1 MQITD
6 SKQIA
11 TYYKALVEKNENFV
25 GIFYVGVKTTS
36 IFCIA
41 NCRARKPKLENVIFY
56 TTFKEALSEGFRPC
70 KICKPTQNANQAP
83 KEVEK
88 AIQLVKRNPKEKIS
102 DYRLQ
107 ENDISAKVVRNWFKK
122 NYGMT
127 FHAYQRMYRINTA
140 FQELQNGKQTTETAF
155 EIGYESLSGFGYTF
169 KKIMGTSPKNSQKN
183 TQIMSKKKEDKTES
197 KSTVLI
203 SRLTTPLGA
212 MFVCATENGV
222 CLLEF
227 ADRKMLE
234 TEFADIQKRLNAVIL
249 TGENKHITQAKK
261 ELEEY
266 FEGTRTIFEVKLE
279 PIGTDFQKTVWEGLH
294 QIGYG
299 KTRSYQEQ
307 SEHLGNPKAIR
318 AVASAN
324 GMNKISII
332 IPCHRVIGKD
342 GKLTGYGGGLE
353 RKKWL
358 LLHENK
364 HNPNKEGNEKELR
377 LF

>member
-1 MQITD
+1 MKITETN
-6 SKQIA
+6 QIA
-11 TYYKALVEKNENFV
+11 IYYKALLNKDESFV
-25 GIFYVGVKTTS
+25 GIFFVCVKTTS
-36 IFCIA
+36 VFCIA
-41 NCRARKPKLENVIFY
+41 NCRSRKPKLENVLFY

-70 KICKPTQNANQAP
+70 KICKPTQNANQTP

-88 AIQLVKRNPKEKIS
+88 AILLVKANPKEKIS

-107 ENDISAKVVRNWFKK
+107 ENEISAKVVRNWFKK

-127 FHAYQRMYRINTA
+127 FHAYQRMYRINIA
-140 FQELQNGKQTTETAF
+140 FQELKNGKQTTETAF
-155 EIGYESLSGFGYTF
+155 EVGYESLSGFGYTF
-169 KKIMGTSPKNSQKN
+169 KKIMGNSPKNSQKS
-183 TQIMSKKKEDKTES
+183 SKNKDQSHKEKA
-197 KSTVLI
+197 TVLI

-212 MFVCATENGV
+212 MFVCATENGI

-249 TGENKHITQAKK
+249 TGENNYIIQAKK

-266 FEGTRTIFEVKLE
+266 FEGKRTTFEVNLE

-294 QIGYG
+294 QIEYG

-342 GKLTGYGGGLE
+342 GTLTGYGGGLE

-358 LLHENK
+358 LMHENK
-364 HNPNKEGNEKELR
+364 YNLNEESNEKLR

>member
-1 MQITD
+1 MKITD

-25 GIFYVGVKTTS
+25 GIFFVGVKTTS

-41 NCRARKPKLENVIFY
+41 NCRARKPKLENVTFY

-88 AIQLVKRNPKEKIS
+88 AIELVKQNPKEKIS
-102 DYRLQ
+102 DYRLK
-107 ENDISAKVVRNWFKK
+107 ENDVSAKVVRNWFKK

-140 FQELQNGKQTTETAF
+140 FQELQSGKQTTETAF

-169 KKIMGTSPKNSQKN
+169 KKIMGNSPKNS
-183 TQIMSKKKEDKTES
+183 KTDTE
-197 KSTVLI
+197 KTTVLI

-212 MFVCATENGV
+212 MFVCATENGI

-249 TGENKHITQAKK
+249 TGENKHILQAKK

-266 FEGTRTIFEVKLE
+266 FEGKRTVFEVNLE
-279 PIGTDFQKTVWEGLH
+279 PIGTEFQKMVWEGLH
-294 QIGYG
+294 QIEYG

-324 GMNKISII
+324 GMNKISVI

-358 LLHENK
+358 LMHEDK
-364 HNPNKEGNEKELR
+364 YNPNKEESKNELR

>member
-6 SKQIA
+6 SKQIE
-11 TYYKALVEKNENFV
+11 TYYKALVEKDEDFV
-25 GIFYVGVKTTS
+25 GIFFVGVKTTS

-41 NCRARKPKLENVIFY
+41 NCRARKPKLENVTFY
-56 TTFKEALSEGFRPC
+56 TTFKEALREGFRPC

-83 KEVEK
+83 QEVEK
-88 AIQLVKRNPKEKIS
+88 AILLVKDNPKEKIS
-102 DYRLQ
+102 DYRLT
-107 ENDISAKVVRNWFKK
+107 ENKISAKVVRNWFKK

-140 FQELQNGKQTTETAF
+140 FQELQNGKQTTQTAF
-155 EIGYESLSGFGYTF
+155 EIGYESVSGFGYTF
-169 KKIMGTSPKNSQKN
+169 KKIMGKSPKNS
-183 TQIMSKKKEDKTES
+183 TTKENKENENSENKT
-197 KSTVLI
+197 TVLI

-212 MFVCATENGV
+212 MFVCATENGI

-227 ADRKMLE
+227 SDRKMLE
-234 TEFADIQKRLNAVIL
+234 TEFADIQKRLNAIIL
-249 TGENKHITQAKK
+249 TGENKHSIQAKK

-266 FEGTRTIFEVKLE
+266 FEGKRTVFEVKLE
-279 PIGTDFQKTVWEGLH
+279 TIGTDFQKIVWKGLH
-294 QIGYG
+294 KIEYG
-299 KTRSYQEQ
+299 ETCSYQQQ
-307 SEHLGNPKAIR
+307 SEYLGNPKAIR

-358 LLHENK
+358 LMHENK
-364 HNPNKEGNEKELR
+364 HNPTSAGNEKELR

>member
-1 MQITD
+1 MKITD
-6 SKQIA
+6 SNQIA
-11 TYYKALVEKNENFV
+11 TYYKALVNKDERFV
-25 GIFYVGVKTTS
+25 GIFFVGVKTTS

-41 NCRARKPKLENVIFY
+41 NCRARKPKLENVVFY
-56 TTFKEALSEGFRPC
+56 STFKEALNEGFRPC

-83 KEVEK
+83 KEIEK
-88 AIQLVKRNPKEKIS
+88 AIELVKVNPKEKIS
-102 DYRLQ
+102 DYCLK
-107 ENDISAKVVRNWFKK
+107 ENGISAKVVRQWFKK
-122 NYGMT
+122 HYGMT
-127 FHAYQRMYRINTA
+127 FHAYQRLYRINTA
-140 FQELQNGKQTTETAF
+140 FQELKQGKPTTQTAF
-155 EIGYESLSGFGYTF
+155 EMGYESLSGFGYTF
-169 KKIMGTSPKNSQKN
+169 KKTMGKSP
-183 TQIMSKKKEDKTES
+183 MSSKEKATI
-197 KSTVLI
+197 LM

-212 MFVCATENGV
+212 MFVCATEKGI

-227 ADRKMLE
+227 SDRKMLE
-234 TEFADIQKRLNAVIL
+234 TEFADLQKRQNAVIL
-249 TGENKHITQAKK
+249 TGENRHITQAKK

-266 FEGTRTIFEVKLE
+266 FEGKRTNFEVALD
-279 PIGTDFQKTVWEGLH
+279 PVGTDFQKSVWEGLH
-294 QIGYG
+294 QIEYG

-318 AVASAN
+318 AIASAN

-364 HNPNKEGNEKELR
+364 YNPNKENQKEPS

>member
-6 SKQIA
+6 STQIQ
-11 TYYKALVEKNENFV
+11 TYYKALVEKDESFV
-25 GIFYVGVKTTS
+25 GIFFVGVKTTS

-41 NCRARKPKLENVIFY
+41 NCRARKPKLENVTFY

-88 AIQLVKRNPKEKIS
+88 AILLVKENPKEKIS

-107 ENDISAKVVRNWFKK
+107 ENEISAKIVRNWFKK
-122 NYGMT
+122 NYGIT

-140 FQELQNGKQTTETAF
+140 FQELQNGKQTTQTAF

-169 KKIMGTSPKNSQKN
+169 KKIMGNSPKNSINPKN
-183 TQIMSKKKEDKTES
+183 QEAKTNE
-197 KSTVLI
+197 KATVLI

-212 MFVCATENGV
+212 MFVCATENGI

-234 TEFADIQKRLNAVIL
+234 TEFADLQKRLNAVIL
-249 TGENKHITQAKK
+249 TGENKHIIQAKK

-266 FEGTRTIFEVKLE
+266 FEGQRTVFEVNLE

-294 QIGYG
+294 QIDYG
-299 KTRSYQEQ
+299 KTRSYQQQ

-342 GKLTGYGGGLE
+342 GTLTGYGGGLE

-358 LLHENK
+358 LMHENK
-364 HNPNKEGNEKELR
+364 YNPNNENNEKELS